1 MRMTASEFLRRRAW
15 GQIDPETPCRTLVF
29 RFAGSPHEWEE
40 IITPGRYEDIA
51 TQERDFR
58 RAMEPAVTFLDSFRP
73 MATVKAKDWRAL

>member
-40 IITPGRYEDIA
+40 IILPGRYEDIA

-58 RAMEPAVTFLDSFRP
+58 RAMEPAVFLDSFRP
-73 MATVKAKDWRAL
+73 DATVKAKDWRAL

>member
-1 MRMTASEFLRRRAW
+1 MTASEFIRRRAW
-15 GQIDPETPCRTLVF
+15 GQIHADTPVRTLVF

-58 RAMEPAVTFLDSFRP
+58 RAMEPAVEFLDTFRP
-73 MATVKAKDWRAL
+73 MATVKTKDWRAL